1 MRNVIYQICL
11 AVTQHCLIF
20 CNLASAENLRG
31 AHKRKGFEPSRSKNE
46 FPKGL
51 AIVA

>member
-11 AVTQHCLIF
+11 AVTQHCLF
-20 CNLASAENLRG
+20 CYLASAENLRG